1 MLGKASKRT
10 RKRLE
15 ERGIPGVAV
24 IQNVRDTGMSIGGD
38 TPLYFVADLTLE
50 VHVEGRQPYQVIHR
64 QRIPRLQIG
73 QMVPGARIGV
83 TVDPED
89 QNAIMVTEDAL
100 SQKVPMAQWSAP
112 PAVGSAPAMAAPGA
126 PSPGAVPPMPAP
138 PAPQQAQPKRG
149 GLFGMLQSAM
159 QASSQAM
166 GQDADTQRVL
176 ITGTPGVATVLAV
189 RDSGITVGGETPL
202 YFLADLDLQVQVE
215 GWQPYTITHRQAIQ
229 RLQVG
234 QIVPGVRLAVKVDP
248 ANPAS
253 IALMTG

>member
-15 ERGIPGVAV
+15 ERGAPAVAV
-24 IQNVRDTGMSIGGD
+24 IQAVRDTGMSIGGD
-38 TPLYFVADLTLE
+38 TPRYFVADLTLE
-50 VHVEGRQPYQVIHR
+50 VHVEGRQPYQVVHR

-73 QMVPGARIGV
+73 QVVPGARIAV

-89 QNAIMVTEDAL
+89 PGTLMVTDEAL
-100 SQKVPMAQWSAP
+100 NQKAPMAQWSVP
-112 PAVGSAPAMAAPGA
+112 PPVGASTAPA
-126 PSPGAVPPMPAP
+126 PPMPTPPAAVP
-138 PAPQQAQPKRG
+138 GAAPAPQQAQPKRG

-159 QASSQAM
+159 QASSQAL
-166 GQDADTQRVL
+166 GQDQESQRIL

-189 RDSGITVGGETPL
+189 RDSGISIGGETPL

-215 GWQPYTITHRQAIQ
+215 GWQPYAVTHRQAIQ
-229 RLQVG
+229 RLQVS

-248 ANPAS
+248 ANPAR

>member
-38 TPLYFVADLTLE
+38 TPRNCVADLTLE
-50 VHVEGRQPYQVIHR
+50 VHVEGRQPYQVVHR

-73 QMVPGARIGV
+73 QMVPGARIAV
-83 TVDPED
+83 TMDPED
-89 QNAIMVTEDAL
+89 PNTIMVTEEAL
-100 SQKVPMAQWSAP
+100 NQQVPMAQWSVPPSVGAP
-112 PAVGSAPAMAAPGA
+112 TAPA
-126 PSPGAVPPMPAP
+126 PPMPAE
-138 PAPQQAQPKRG
+138 PAPVAPAGPQQAQPKRG